1 MKCVRD
7 EHTVERVAVVIGQRS
22 QMAMCTDWECR
33 IDKPRSPDEG
43 VKIDAE
49 RPELSLLYDDL
60 YTRNFADT
68 DLVLGKSGPNMSG
81 HLRATTTKPDQR
93 AGIYQKRHVLIAT
106 RRCSGPFVKLIV
118 GHRCHSAI
126 NSVPIGSIAKHA
138 ERRRAARLF
147 CGTRA
152 VRIDRNKAHLGLAR
166 TRDNNVLPTHRRSD
180 KLGKAVF
187 CFADIDL

>member
-1 MKCVRD
+1 MKRVRD

-60 YTRNFADT
+60 YPRNFADT
-68 DLVLGKSGPNMSG
+68 DLVLGKSGPNMFG
-81 HLRATTTKPDQR
+81 HLRATTAKPDQR
-93 AGIYQKRHVLIAT
+93 AGIDQKRHVLIAA
-106 RRCSGPFVKLIV
+106 RRCSGPFAKLIV
-118 GHRCHSAI
+118 GHRCHSTI
-126 NSVPIGSIAKHA
+126 NSVPIGGIAKHA

-147 CGTRA
+147 CGAGA
-152 VRIDRNKAHLGLAR
+152 VRIDRN
-166 TRDNNVLPTHRRSD
+166 
-180 KLGKAVF
+180 
-187 CFADIDL
+187 